1 MIALRQ
7 REALIA
13 VLLGFFIVM
22 LDATIVNVALGDIG
36 AELNAPTAS
45 LQWVV
50 DSYTLMFAVFLLTS
64 GAACDRLGAR
74 TVLQVRPPRIRVG
87 FSAACALAPRP
98 SGTA

>member
-74 TVLQVRPPRIRVG
+74 TVYRFGLLVFAGSQPRAHSHPPVDR
-87 FSAACALAPRP
+87 
-98 SGTA
+98 